1 MGIYQKLKFLI
12 GKVTV
17 LIMAVI
23 FPFAVIAQNRKV
35 SSAFCNIFIALA
47 LLVLLCAV
55 INKLINSKDGF
66 KDIITTGIKSR
77 CVVPGILILL
87 SVVWCFISPAAGYE
101 FSGTGSIIQGMLLFI
116 GCTCIYIVI
125 SACYSYEE
133 TDMMIM
139 IAASVI
145 INIITILRFLISAKG
160 CTDAYC
166 MYTVMMFAVCVYAFL
181 LSDDNK
187 KIYYLT
193 AAGLCEMGLIS
204 ATGNMAV
211 TGMVIVLLVMLP
223 IALRKY
229 ECFTRYELIVLMIFI
244 LGRLFAYINVFTNKV
259 IALSASSAF
268 LASYKTTAFI
278 IAGCIIY
285 MMLIIFDDR
294 VKECI
299 KNIRKVVLNRIYMCI
314 TGLDIIVIITIV
326 MINNYRNNYTFYLMI
341 FIGIIQILMSVAVFI
356 FTTHNVLESIEDRT
370 KPEKDISNS
379 NDDSLLQGYGS
390 RYMITA
396 IGMAAIAYILQG
408 TGNLFKFEVFPV
420 FICFAAIMST
430 YNKNCGS

>member
-1 MGIYQKLKFLI
+1 MGIYHKLKFFI

-23 FPFAVIAQNRKV
+23 FPFAVIVQNSKV
-35 SSAFCNIFIALA
+35 SSFFCDAFIVLA

-55 INKLINSKDGF
+55 INKLVNSKDAF
-66 KDIITTGIKSR
+66 KNFIATDVKSR
-77 CVVPGILILL
+77 YVVSGILIFLATM
-87 SVVWCFISPAAGYE
+87 WCFISPAIGCE
-101 FSGTGSIIQGMLLFI
+101 FSGTGSRVQGMLFFI
-116 GCTCIYIVI
+116 GCACIYIII
-125 SACYSYEE
+125 SECYSYEE
-133 TDMMIM
+133 TDMVVMIF
-139 IAASVI
+139 ASVI
-145 INIITILRFLISAKG
+145 INIITILRFLNSAEG
-160 CTDAYC
+160 CTDEYC
-166 MYTVMMFAVCVYAFL
+166 MYTVMMFAVCVYSFL
-181 LSDDNK
+181 LSDDK
-187 KIYYLT
+187 KNIYYLV
-193 AAGLCEMGLIS
+193 AACLCEMGLIS

-229 ECFTRYELIVLMIFI
+229 EYFTRYELIVLMIFI

-259 IALSASSAF
+259 TALTASSAF

-294 VKECI
+294 VKGSI
-299 KNIRKVVLNRIYMCI
+299 KNTRKVVLNRIYMCI
-314 TGLDIIVIITIV
+314 TGLDIIGIITIV
-326 MINNYRNNYTFYLMI
+326 MINNYRHNYTFYLMI

-356 FTTHNVLESIEDRT
+356 FATYNVLESIEDRI
-370 KPEKDISNS
+370 KPEKDIINS

-396 IGMAAIAYILQG
+396 IGMAVIVYILQG

>member
-23 FPFAVIAQNRKV
+23 FPFAVIVQNSKV
-35 SSAFCNIFIALA
+35 SSFFCDAFIVLA

-55 INKLINSKDGF
+55 INKLVNSKDAF
-66 KDIITTGIKSR
+66 KNFIATDVKSR
-77 CVVPGILILL
+77 YVVSGILIFLATM
-87 SVVWCFISPAAGYE
+87 WCFISPAIGCE
-101 FSGTGSIIQGMLLFI
+101 FSGTGSRVQGMLFFI
-116 GCTCIYIVI
+116 GCACIYIII
-125 SACYSYEE
+125 SECYSYEE
-133 TDMMIM
+133 TDMVVMIF
-139 IAASVI
+139 ASVI
-145 INIITILRFLISAKG
+145 INIITILRFLNSAEG
-160 CTDAYC
+160 CTDEYC
-166 MYTVMMFAVCVYAFL
+166 MYTVMMFAVCVYSFL
-181 LSDDNK
+181 LSDDK
-187 KIYYLT
+187 KNIYYLV
-193 AAGLCEMGLIS
+193 AACLCEMGLIS

-229 ECFTRYELIVLMIFI
+229 EYFTRYELIVLMIFI

-259 IALSASSAF
+259 TALTASSAF

-294 VKECI
+294 VKGCI
-299 KNIRKVVLNRIYMCI
+299 KNTRKVVLNRIYMCI
-314 TGLDIIVIITIV
+314 TGLDIIGIITIV
-326 MINNYRNNYTFYLMI
+326 MINNYRHNYTFYIMI

-356 FTTHNVLESIEDRT
+356 FATYNVLESIEDRI
-370 KPEKDISNS
+370 KPEKDIINS

-396 IGMAAIAYILQG
+396 IGMAVIVYILQG

>member
-1 MGIYQKLKFLI
+1 MGIYHKLKFFI

-23 FPFAVIAQNRKV
+23 FPFAVIVQNSKV
-35 SSAFCNIFIALA
+35 SSFFCDAFIVLA

-55 INKLINSKDGF
+55 INKLVNSKDAF
-66 KDIITTGIKSR
+66 KNFIATDVKSR
-77 CVVPGILILL
+77 YVVSGILIFLATM
-87 SVVWCFISPAAGYE
+87 WCFISPAIGCE
-101 FSGTGSIIQGMLLFI
+101 FSGTGSRVQGMLFFI
-116 GCTCIYIVI
+116 GCACIYIII
-125 SACYSYEE
+125 SECYSYEE
-133 TDMMIM
+133 TDMVVMIF
-139 IAASVI
+139 ASVI
-145 INIITILRFLISAKG
+145 INIITILRFLNSAEG
-160 CTDAYC
+160 CTDEYC
-166 MYTVMMFAVCVYAFL
+166 MYTVMMFAVCVYSFL
-181 LSDDNK
+181 LSDDK
-187 KIYYLT
+187 KNIYYLV
-193 AAGLCEMGLIS
+193 AACLCEMGLIS

-229 ECFTRYELIVLMIFI
+229 EYFTRYELIVLMIFI

-259 IALSASSAF
+259 TALTASSAF

-294 VKECI
+294 VKGCI
-299 KNIRKVVLNRIYMCI
+299 KNTRKVVLNRIYMCI
-314 TGLDIIVIITIV
+314 TGLDIIGIITIV
-326 MINNYRNNYTFYLMI
+326 MINNYRHNYTFYLMI

-356 FTTHNVLESIEDRT
+356 FATYNVLESIEDRI

-379 NDDSLLQGYGS
+379 NDDYLLQGYGS

-396 IGMAAIAYILQG
+396 IGIAAIAYILQG
-408 TGNLFKFEVFPV
+408 TGNLFEFEVFPV
-420 FICFAAIMST
+420 FICFVAIMST

>member
-1 MGIYQKLKFLI
+1 MGVYQKLKFLI

-35 SSAFCNIFIALA
+35 SSAFCNIFIVLA
-47 LLVLLCAV
+47 LLVFLCAV

-66 KDIITTGIKSR
+66 KDIITMEIKSK

-101 FSGTGSIIQGMLLFI
+101 FSGTVSTIQEMLLFI
-116 GCTCIYIVI
+116 GCACIYIVI

-133 TDMMIM
+133 TDMIIM

-193 AAGLCEMGLIS
+193 ATGLCEMGLIS

-211 TGMVIVLLVMLP
+211 TGMAIVLLVMLP
-223 IALRKY
+223 AALRKY

-244 LGRLFAYINVFTNKV
+244 LGRLFAYINAFTNKV
-259 IALSASSAF
+259 ATLPESSAF
-268 LASYKTTAFI
+268 LISYKTTAFI
-278 IAGCIIY
+278 IAGCVIY
-285 MMLIIFDDR
+285 MLLIIFDDR
-294 VKECI
+294 IKGLI
-299 KNIRKVVLNRIYMCI
+299 KNMSKAVSGRIYMCI
-314 TGLDIIVIITIV
+314 TGLDIIAITAIV
-326 MINNYRNNYTFYLMI
+326 MINNYRHNYTFYLMI
-341 FIGIIQILMSVAVFI
+341 FIGIIQILMSVVMFVSAV
-356 FTTHNVLESIEDRT
+356 HNVLESIHDRT
-370 KPEKDISNS
+370 KPEKDIN

-408 TGNLFKFEVFPV
+408 TGNLFEFAVFPV
-420 FICFAAIMST
+420 FICFTAIMST

>member
-35 SSAFCNIFIALA
+35 SSAFCNIFIVLA

-66 KDIITTGIKSR
+66 KDIITTEIKSR

-101 FSGTGSIIQGMLLFI
+101 FSGTGSTIQGMLLFI
-116 GCTCIYIVI
+116 GCACIYIVI

-133 TDMMIM
+133 TDMIIM

-145 INIITILRFLISAKG
+145 INIVTILRFLISAKG
-160 CTDAYC
+160 CTDANC

-211 TGMVIVLLVMLP
+211 TGMAIVLLVMLP
-223 IALRKY
+223 VALRKY

-244 LGRLFAYINVFTNKV
+244 LGRLFAYINAFTNKV
-259 IALSASSAF
+259 AALPESTAF
-268 LASYKTTAFI
+268 LISYKTTAFI
-278 IAGCIIY
+278 IAGCVIY
-285 MMLIIFDDR
+285 MLLIIFDDR
-294 VKECI
+294 IKGLI
-299 KNIRKVVLNRIYMCI
+299 KNMSKAVSGRIYMCI
-314 TGLDIIVIITIV
+314 TGLDIIAITAVV
-326 MINNYRNNYTFYLMI
+326 MINNYRHNYTFYLMI
-341 FIGIIQILMSVAVFI
+341 FIGIIQILMSVVMFVSAV
-356 FTTHNVLESIEDRT
+356 HNVLESIQDRT
-370 KPEKDISNS
+370 KPEKGIN

-396 IGMAAIAYILQG
+396 IGMAVIAYILQG
-408 TGNLFKFEVFPV
+408 TGNIFKFGVFPV

>member
-1 MGIYQKLKFLI
+1 MGIYHKLKFFI

-23 FPFAVIAQNRKV
+23 FPFAVIVQNSKV
-35 SSAFCNIFIALA
+35 SSFFCDAFIVLA

-55 INKLINSKDGF
+55 INKLVNSKDAF
-66 KDIITTGIKSR
+66 KNFIATDVKSR
-77 CVVPGILILL
+77 YVVSGILIFLATM
-87 SVVWCFISPAAGYE
+87 WCFISPAIGCE
-101 FSGTGSIIQGMLLFI
+101 FSGTGSRVQGMLFFI
-116 GCTCIYIVI
+116 GCACIYIII
-125 SACYSYEE
+125 SECYSYEE
-133 TDMMIM
+133 TDMVVMIF
-139 IAASVI
+139 ASVI
-145 INIITILRFLISAKG
+145 INIITILRFLNSAEG
-160 CTDAYC
+160 CTDEYC
-166 MYTVMMFAVCVYAFL
+166 MYTVMMFTVCVYSFL
-181 LSDDNK
+181 LSDDK
-187 KIYYLT
+187 KNIYYLV
-193 AAGLCEMGLIS
+193 AACLCEMGLIS

-229 ECFTRYELIVLMIFI
+229 EYFTRYELIVLMIFI

-259 IALSASSAF
+259 TALTASSAF

-294 VKECI
+294 VKGCI
-299 KNIRKVVLNRIYMCI
+299 KNTRKVVLNRIYMCI
-314 TGLDIIVIITIV
+314 TGLDIIGIITIV
-326 MINNYRNNYTFYLMI
+326 MINNYRHNYTFYLMI

-356 FTTHNVLESIEDRT
+356 FATYNVLESIEDRI
-370 KPEKDISNS
+370 KPEKDIINS

-396 IGMAAIAYILQG
+396 IGMAVIVYILQG

>member
-17 LIMAVI
+17 IIMAVI

-125 SACYSYEE
+125 SACYLYEE

-145 INIITILRFLISAKG
+145 INIITILRFLISAKY

-211 TGMVIVLLVMLP
+211 TGMVIVLLVMQP

-268 LASYKTTAFI
+268 LTSYKTTAFI

-294 VKECI
+294 VKGCI

-341 FIGIIQILMSVAVFI
+341 FIGIIQILMSAAVFI
-356 FTTHNVLESIEDRT
+356 FATHNVLESIEDRT

-396 IGMAAIAYILQG
+396 IGMAVIAYILQG

>member
-1 MGIYQKLKFLI
+1 MGIYHKLKFFI

-23 FPFAVIAQNRKV
+23 FPFAVIVQNSKV
-35 SSAFCNIFIALA
+35 SSFFCDAFIVLA

-55 INKLINSKDGF
+55 INKLVNSKDAF
-66 KDIITTGIKSR
+66 KNFIATDVKSR
-77 CVVPGILILL
+77 YVVSGILIFLAIM
-87 SVVWCFISPAAGYE
+87 WCFISPAIGCE
-101 FSGTGSIIQGMLLFI
+101 FSGTGSRVQGMLFFI
-116 GCTCIYIVI
+116 GCACIYIII
-125 SACYSYEE
+125 SECYSYEE
-133 TDMMIM
+133 TDMVVMIF
-139 IAASVI
+139 ASVI
-145 INIITILRFLISAKG
+145 INIITILRFLNSAEG
-160 CTDAYC
+160 CTDEYC
-166 MYTVMMFAVCVYAFL
+166 MYTVMMFAVCVYSFL
-181 LSDDNK
+181 LSDDK
-187 KIYYLT
+187 KNIYYLV
-193 AAGLCEMGLIS
+193 AACLCEMGLIS

-229 ECFTRYELIVLMIFI
+229 EYFTRYELIVLMIFI

-259 IALSASSAF
+259 TALTASSAF

-294 VKECI
+294 VKGCI
-299 KNIRKVVLNRIYMCI
+299 KNTRKVVLNRIYMCI
-314 TGLDIIVIITIV
+314 TGLDIIGIITIV
-326 MINNYRNNYTFYLMI
+326 MINNYRHNYTFYLMI

-356 FTTHNVLESIEDRT
+356 FATYNVLESIEDRI
-370 KPEKDISNS
+370 KPEKDIINS

-396 IGMAAIAYILQG
+396 IGMAVIVYILQG

>member
-1 MGIYQKLKFLI
+1 MGIYHKLKFFI

-23 FPFAVIAQNRKV
+23 FPFAVIVQNSKV
-35 SSAFCNIFIALA
+35 SSFFCDAFIVLA

-55 INKLINSKDGF
+55 INKLVNSKDAF
-66 KDIITTGIKSR
+66 KNFIATDVKSR
-77 CVVPGILILL
+77 YVVSGILIFLATM
-87 SVVWCFISPAAGYE
+87 WCFISPAIGCE
-101 FSGTGSIIQGMLLFI
+101 FSGTGSRVQGMLFFI
-116 GCTCIYIVI
+116 GCACIYIII
-125 SACYSYEE
+125 SECYSYEE
-133 TDMMIM
+133 TDMVVMIF
-139 IAASVI
+139 ASVI
-145 INIITILRFLISAKG
+145 INIITILRFLNSAEG
-160 CTDAYC
+160 CTDEYC
-166 MYTVMMFAVCVYAFL
+166 MYTVMMFAVCVYSFL

-187 KIYYLT
+187 KIYYL
-193 AAGLCEMGLIS
+193 AAACLCEMGLIS

-259 IALSASSAF
+259 TALTASSAF

-294 VKECI
+294 VKGCI
-299 KNIRKVVLNRIYMCI
+299 KNTRKVVLNRIYMCI
-314 TGLDIIVIITIV
+314 TGLDIIGIITIV
-326 MINNYRNNYTFYLMI
+326 MINNYRHNYTFYLMI

-356 FTTHNVLESIEDRT
+356 FATYNVLESIEDRI
-370 KPEKDISNS
+370 KPEKDIINS

-396 IGMAAIAYILQG
+396 IGMAVIVYILQG

>member
-1 MGIYQKLKFLI
+1 MGIYHKLKFFI

-23 FPFAVIAQNRKV
+23 FPFAVIVQNSKV
-35 SSAFCNIFIALA
+35 SSFFCDAFIVLA

-55 INKLINSKDGF
+55 INKLVNSKDAF
-66 KDIITTGIKSR
+66 KNFIATDVKSR
-77 CVVPGILILL
+77 YVVSGILIFLATM
-87 SVVWCFISPAAGYE
+87 WCFISPAIGCE
-101 FSGTGSIIQGMLLFI
+101 FSGTGSRVQGMLFFI
-116 GCTCIYIVI
+116 GCACIYIVI
-125 SACYSYEE
+125 SECYSYEE
-133 TDMMIM
+133 TDMVVMIF
-139 IAASVI
+139 ASVI
-145 INIITILRFLISAKG
+145 INIITILRFLNSAEG
-160 CTDAYC
+160 CTDEYC
-166 MYTVMMFAVCVYAFL
+166 MYTVMMFAVCVYSFL
-181 LSDDNK
+181 LSDDK
-187 KIYYLT
+187 KNIYYLV
-193 AAGLCEMGLIS
+193 AACLCEMGLIS

-229 ECFTRYELIVLMIFI
+229 EYFTRYELIVLMIFI

-259 IALSASSAF
+259 TALPASSAF
-268 LASYKTTAFI
+268 LASYRTTAFI
-278 IAGCIIY
+278 IASCIIY

-294 VKECI
+294 VKGCI
-299 KNIRKVVLNRIYMCI
+299 KNIRKVVLNRIYVCI
-314 TGLDIIVIITIV
+314 TGLDIIGIITIV

-341 FIGIIQILMSVAVFI
+341 FIGIIQILMSVVVFI
-356 FTTHNVLESIEDRT
+356 FTTHNVLESIEDRI

-408 TGNLFKFEVFPV
+408 TGNLFEFEVFPV
-420 FICFAAIMST
+420 FICFVAIMST

>member
-1 MGIYQKLKFLI
+1 MGIYHKLKSFI

-23 FPFAVIAQNRKV
+23 FPFAVIVQNSKV
-35 SSAFCNIFIALA
+35 SSFFCDAFIVLA

-55 INKLINSKDGF
+55 INKLVNSKDAF
-66 KDIITTGIKSR
+66 KNFIATDVKSR
-77 CVVPGILILL
+77 YVVSGILIFLATM
-87 SVVWCFISPAAGYE
+87 WCFISPAIGCE
-101 FSGTGSIIQGMLLFI
+101 FSGTGSRVQGMLFFI
-116 GCTCIYIVI
+116 GCACIYIII
-125 SACYSYEE
+125 SECYSYEE
-133 TDMMIM
+133 TDMVVMIF
-139 IAASVI
+139 ASVI
-145 INIITILRFLISAKG
+145 INIITILRFLNSAED
-160 CTDAYC
+160 CTDEYC
-166 MYTVMMFAVCVYAFL
+166 MYTVMMFAVCVYSFL
-181 LSDDNK
+181 LSDDK
-187 KIYYLT
+187 KNIYYLV
-193 AAGLCEMGLIS
+193 AACLCEMGLIS

-229 ECFTRYELIVLMIFI
+229 EYFTRYELIVLMIFI

-259 IALSASSAF
+259 TALTASSAF

-294 VKECI
+294 VKGCI
-299 KNIRKVVLNRIYMCI
+299 KNTRKVVLNRIYMCI
-314 TGLDIIVIITIV
+314 TGLDIIGIITIV
-326 MINNYRNNYTFYLMI
+326 MINNYRHNYTFYLMI

-356 FTTHNVLESIEDRT
+356 FATYNVLESIEDRI
-370 KPEKDISNS
+370 KPEKDIINS

-396 IGMAAIAYILQG
+396 IGMAVIVYILQG

>member
-1 MGIYQKLKFLI
+1 MGIYHKLKFFI

-23 FPFAVIAQNRKV
+23 FPFAVIVQNSKV
-35 SSAFCNIFIALA
+35 SSFFCDAFIVLA

-55 INKLINSKDGF
+55 INKLVNSKDAF
-66 KDIITTGIKSR
+66 KNFIATDVKSR
-77 CVVPGILILL
+77 YVVSGILIFLATM
-87 SVVWCFISPAAGYE
+87 WCFISPAIGCE
-101 FSGTGSIIQGMLLFI
+101 FSGTGSRVQGMLFFI
-116 GCTCIYIVI
+116 GCACIYIII
-125 SACYSYEE
+125 SECYSYEE
-133 TDMMIM
+133 TDMVVMIF
-139 IAASVI
+139 ASVI
-145 INIITILRFLISAKG
+145 INIITILRFLNSAED
-160 CTDAYC
+160 CTDEYC
-166 MYTVMMFAVCVYAFL
+166 MYTVMMFAVCVYSFL
-181 LSDDNK
+181 LSDDK
-187 KIYYLT
+187 KNIYYLV
-193 AAGLCEMGLIS
+193 AACLCEMGLIS

-229 ECFTRYELIVLMIFI
+229 EYFTRYELIVLMIFI

-259 IALSASSAF
+259 TALTASSAF

-294 VKECI
+294 VKGCI
-299 KNIRKVVLNRIYMCI
+299 KNTRKVVLNRIYMCI
-314 TGLDIIVIITIV
+314 TGLDIIGIITIV
-326 MINNYRNNYTFYLMI
+326 MINNYRHNYTFYLMI

-356 FTTHNVLESIEDRT
+356 FATYNVLESIEDRI
-370 KPEKDISNS
+370 KPEKDIINS

-408 TGNLFKFEVFPV
+408 TGNLFEFEVFPV
-420 FICFAAIMST
+420 FICFVAIMST

>member
-1 MGIYQKLKFLI
+1 MGIYHKLKFFI

-23 FPFAVIAQNRKV
+23 FPFAVIVQNSKV
-35 SSAFCNIFIALA
+35 SSFFCDAFIVLA

-55 INKLINSKDGF
+55 INKLVNSKDAF
-66 KDIITTGIKSR
+66 KNFIATDVKSR
-77 CVVPGILILL
+77 YVVSGILIFLATM
-87 SVVWCFISPAAGYE
+87 WCFISPAIGCE
-101 FSGTGSIIQGMLLFI
+101 FSGTGSRVQGMLFFI
-116 GCTCIYIVI
+116 GCACIYIII
-125 SACYSYEE
+125 SECYSYEE
-133 TDMMIM
+133 TDMVVMIF
-139 IAASVI
+139 ASVI
-145 INIITILRFLISAKG
+145 INIITILRFLNSAEG
-160 CTDAYC
+160 CTDEYC
-166 MYTVMMFAVCVYAFL
+166 MYTVMMFAVCVYSFL
-181 LSDDNK
+181 LSDDK
-187 KIYYLT
+187 KNIYYLV
-193 AAGLCEMGLIS
+193 AACLCEMGLIS

-229 ECFTRYELIVLMIFI
+229 EYFTRYELIVLMIFI

-259 IALSASSAF
+259 TALTASSAF

-294 VKECI
+294 VKGCI
-299 KNIRKVVLNRIYMCI
+299 KNTRKVVLNRIYMCI
-314 TGLDIIVIITIV
+314 TGLDIIGIITIV

-356 FTTHNVLESIEDRT
+356 FTTHNVLESIEDRI

-396 IGMAAIAYILQG
+396 IGMAVIVYILQG

>member
-1 MGIYQKLKFLI
+1 MGIYHKLKFFI

-23 FPFAVIAQNRKV
+23 FPFAVIVQNSKV
-35 SSAFCNIFIALA
+35 SSFFCDAFIVLA

-55 INKLINSKDGF
+55 INKLVNSKDAF
-66 KDIITTGIKSR
+66 KNFIATDVKSR
-77 CVVPGILILL
+77 YVVSGILIFLATM
-87 SVVWCFISPAAGYE
+87 WCFISPAIGCE
-101 FSGTGSIIQGMLLFI
+101 FSGTGSRVQGMLFFI
-116 GCTCIYIVI
+116 GCACIYIII
-125 SACYSYEE
+125 SECYSYEE
-133 TDMMIM
+133 TDMMVM
-139 IAASVI
+139 IFASVI
-145 INIITILRFLISAKG
+145 INIITILRFLNSAEG
-160 CTDAYC
+160 CTDEYC
-166 MYTVMMFAVCVYAFL
+166 MYTVMMFAVCVYSFL
-181 LSDDNK
+181 LSDDK
-187 KIYYLT
+187 KNIYYLV
-193 AAGLCEMGLIS
+193 AACLCEMGLIS

-229 ECFTRYELIVLMIFI
+229 EYFTRYELIVLMIFI

-259 IALSASSAF
+259 TALTASSAF

-285 MMLIIFDDR
+285 MMLIIFDNR
-294 VKECI
+294 VKGCI
-299 KNIRKVVLNRIYMCI
+299 KNTRKVVLNRIYMCI
-314 TGLDIIVIITIV
+314 TGLDIIGIITIV
-326 MINNYRNNYTFYLMI
+326 MINNYRHNYTFYLMI

-356 FTTHNVLESIEDRT
+356 FATYNVLESIEDRI
-370 KPEKDISNS
+370 KPEKDIINS

-396 IGMAAIAYILQG
+396 IGMAVIVYILQG

>member
-17 LIMAVI
+17 IIMAVI

-125 SACYSYEE
+125 SACYLYEE

-145 INIITILRFLISAKG
+145 INIITILRFLISAKY

-211 TGMVIVLLVMLP
+211 TGMVIVLLVMQP

-259 IALSASSAF
+259 TALPVSSAF
-268 LASYKTTAFI
+268 LTSYKTTAFI

-294 VKECI
+294 VKGCI

-314 TGLDIIVIITIV
+314 TGLDIIGIITIV

-356 FTTHNVLESIEDRT
+356 FTTHSVLESIEDRT

-379 NDDSLLQGYGS
+379 NDDYLLQGYGS

-396 IGMAAIAYILQG
+396 IGIAAIAYILQG
-408 TGNLFKFEVFPV
+408 TGNLFEFEVFPV
-420 FICFAAIMST
+420 FICFVAIMST

>member
-1 MGIYQKLKFLI
+1 MGIYHKLKFFI

-23 FPFAVIAQNRKV
+23 FPFAVIVQNSKV
-35 SSAFCNIFIALA
+35 SSFFCDAFIVLA

-55 INKLINSKDGF
+55 INKLVNSKDAF
-66 KDIITTGIKSR
+66 KNFIATDVKSR
-77 CVVPGILILL
+77 YVVSGILIFLATM
-87 SVVWCFISPAAGYE
+87 WCFISPAIGCE
-101 FSGTGSIIQGMLLFI
+101 FSGTGSRVQGMLFFI
-116 GCTCIYIVI
+116 GCACIYIII
-125 SACYSYEE
+125 SECYSYEE
-133 TDMMIM
+133 TDMVVMIF
-139 IAASVI
+139 ASVI
-145 INIITILRFLISAKG
+145 INIITILRFLNSAEG
-160 CTDAYC
+160 CTDEYC
-166 MYTVMMFAVCVYAFL
+166 MYTVMMFAVCVYSFL
-181 LSDDNK
+181 LSDDK
-187 KIYYLT
+187 KNIYYLV
-193 AAGLCEMGLIS
+193 AACLCEMGLIS

-229 ECFTRYELIVLMIFI
+229 EYFTRYELIVLMIFI

-259 IALSASSAF
+259 TALTASSAF

-278 IAGCIIY
+278 IASCIIY

-294 VKECI
+294 VKGCI
-299 KNIRKVVLNRIYMCI
+299 KNTRKVVLNRIYMCI
-314 TGLDIIVIITIV
+314 TGLDIIGIITIV
-326 MINNYRNNYTFYLMI
+326 MINNYRHNYTFYLMI

-356 FTTHNVLESIEDRT
+356 FATYNVLESIEDRI
-370 KPEKDISNS
+370 KPEKDIINS

-396 IGMAAIAYILQG
+396 IGMAVIVYILQG

>member
-1 MGIYQKLKFLI
+1 MGIYHKLKFFI

-23 FPFAVIAQNRKV
+23 FPFAVIVQNSKV
-35 SSAFCNIFIALA
+35 SSFFCDAFIVLA

-55 INKLINSKDGF
+55 INKLVNSKDAF
-66 KDIITTGIKSR
+66 KNFIATDVKSR
-77 CVVPGILILL
+77 YVVSGILIFLATM
-87 SVVWCFISPAAGYE
+87 WCFISPAIGCE
-101 FSGTGSIIQGMLLFI
+101 FSGTGSRVQGMLFFI
-116 GCTCIYIVI
+116 GCACIYIII
-125 SACYSYEE
+125 SECYSYEE
-133 TDMMIM
+133 TDMVVMIF
-139 IAASVI
+139 ASVI
-145 INIITILRFLISAKG
+145 INIITILRFLNSAEG
-160 CTDAYC
+160 CTDEYC
-166 MYTVMMFAVCVYAFL
+166 MYTVMMFAVCVYSFL
-181 LSDDNK
+181 LSDDK
-187 KIYYLT
+187 KNIYYLV
-193 AAGLCEMGLIS
+193 AACLCEMGLIS

-229 ECFTRYELIVLMIFI
+229 EYFTRYELIVLMIFI

-259 IALSASSAF
+259 TALTASSAF

-294 VKECI
+294 VKGCI
-299 KNIRKVVLNRIYMCI
+299 KNTRKVVLNRIYMCI
-314 TGLDIIVIITIV
+314 TGLDIIWIITIV
-326 MINNYRNNYTFYLMI
+326 MINNYRHNYTFYLMI
-341 FIGIIQILMSVAVFI
+341 FVGIIQILMSVAVFI
-356 FTTHNVLESIEDRT
+356 FATYNVLESIEDRI
-370 KPEKDISNS
+370 KPEKDIINS

-396 IGMAAIAYILQG
+396 IGMAVIVYILQG

>member
-1 MGIYQKLKFLI
+1 MGIYHKLKFFI

-23 FPFAVIAQNRKV
+23 FPFAVIVQNSKV
-35 SSAFCNIFIALA
+35 SSFFCDAFIVLA

-55 INKLINSKDGF
+55 INKLVNSKEAF
-66 KDIITTGIKSR
+66 KNFIATDVKSR
-77 CVVPGILILL
+77 YVVSGILIFLATM
-87 SVVWCFISPAAGYE
+87 WCFISPAIGCE
-101 FSGTGSIIQGMLLFI
+101 FSGTGSRVQGMLFFI
-116 GCTCIYIVI
+116 GCACIYIII
-125 SACYSYEE
+125 SECYSYEE
-133 TDMMIM
+133 TDMVVMIF
-139 IAASVI
+139 ASVI
-145 INIITILRFLISAKG
+145 INIITILRFLNSAEG
-160 CTDAYC
+160 CTDEYC
-166 MYTVMMFAVCVYAFL
+166 MYTVMMFAVCVYSFL
-181 LSDDNK
+181 LSDDK
-187 KIYYLT
+187 KNIYYLV
-193 AAGLCEMGLIS
+193 AACLCEMGLIS

-229 ECFTRYELIVLMIFI
+229 EYFTRYELIVLMIFI

-259 IALSASSAF
+259 TALTASSAF

-294 VKECI
+294 VKGCI
-299 KNIRKVVLNRIYMCI
+299 KNTRKVVLNRIYMCI
-314 TGLDIIVIITIV
+314 TGLDIIGIITIV
-326 MINNYRNNYTFYLMI
+326 MINNYRHNYTFYLMI

-356 FTTHNVLESIEDRT
+356 FATYNVLESIEDRI
-370 KPEKDISNS
+370 KPEKDIINS

-396 IGMAAIAYILQG
+396 IGMAVIVYILQG

>member
-17 LIMAVI
+17 IIMAVI
-23 FPFAVIAQNRKV
+23 FPFAVIAQNSKV
-35 SSAFCNIFIALA
+35 SSFFCDAFIVLA

-55 INKLINSKDGF
+55 INKLVNSKDAF
-66 KDIITTGIKSR
+66 KNFIATDVKSR
-77 CVVPGILILL
+77 YVVSGILIFLATM
-87 SVVWCFISPAAGYE
+87 WCFISPAIGCE
-101 FSGTGSIIQGMLLFI
+101 FSGTGSRVQGMLFFI
-116 GCTCIYIVI
+116 GCACIYIII
-125 SACYSYEE
+125 SECYSYEE
-133 TDMMIM
+133 TDMVVMIF
-139 IAASVI
+139 ASVI
-145 INIITILRFLISAKG
+145 INIITILRFLNSAEG
-160 CTDAYC
+160 CTDEYC
-166 MYTVMMFAVCVYAFL
+166 MYTVMMFAVCVYSFL
-181 LSDDNK
+181 LSDDK
-187 KIYYLT
+187 KNIYYLV
-193 AAGLCEMGLIS
+193 AACLCEMGLIS

-229 ECFTRYELIVLMIFI
+229 EYFTRYELIVLMIFI

-259 IALSASSAF
+259 TALTASSAF

-294 VKECI
+294 VKGCI
-299 KNIRKVVLNRIYMCI
+299 KNTRKVVLNRIYMCI
-314 TGLDIIVIITIV
+314 TGLDIIGIITIV
-326 MINNYRNNYTFYLMI
+326 MINNYRHNYTFYLMI

-356 FTTHNVLESIEDRT
+356 FATYNVLESIEDRI
-370 KPEKDISNS
+370 KPEKDIINS

-396 IGMAAIAYILQG
+396 IGMAVIVYILQG

>member
-23 FPFAVIAQNRKV
+23 FPFAVIVQNSKV
-35 SSAFCNIFIALA
+35 SSFFCDAFIVLA

-55 INKLINSKDGF
+55 INKLVNSKDAF
-66 KDIITTGIKSR
+66 KNFIATDVKSR
-77 CVVPGILILL
+77 YVVSGILIFLATM
-87 SVVWCFISPAAGYE
+87 WCFISPAIGCE
-101 FSGTGSIIQGMLLFI
+101 FSGTGSRVQGMLFFI
-116 GCTCIYIVI
+116 GCACIYIII
-125 SACYSYEE
+125 SECYSYEE
-133 TDMMIM
+133 TDMVVMIF
-139 IAASVI
+139 ASVI
-145 INIITILRFLISAKG
+145 INIITILRFLNSAEG
-160 CTDAYC
+160 CTDEYC
-166 MYTVMMFAVCVYAFL
+166 MYTVMMFAVCVYSFL
-181 LSDDNK
+181 LSDDK
-187 KIYYLT
+187 KNIYYLV
-193 AAGLCEMGLIS
+193 AACLCEMGLIS

-229 ECFTRYELIVLMIFI
+229 EYFTRYELIVLMIFI

-259 IALSASSAF
+259 TALTASSAF

-294 VKECI
+294 VKGCI
-299 KNIRKVVLNRIYMCI
+299 KNIRKVVLNRIYVCI
-314 TGLDIIVIITIV
+314 TGLDIIGIITIV

-356 FTTHNVLESIEDRT
+356 FTTHNVLESIEDRI

-408 TGNLFKFEVFPV
+408 TGNLFEFEVFPV
-420 FICFAAIMST
+420 FICFVAIMST

>member
-1 MGIYQKLKFLI
+1 
-12 GKVTV
+12 
-17 LIMAVI
+17 
-23 FPFAVIAQNRKV
+23 
-35 SSAFCNIFIALA
+35 
-47 LLVLLCAV
+47 
-55 INKLINSKDGF
+55 
-66 KDIITTGIKSR
+66 
-77 CVVPGILILL
+77 
-87 SVVWCFISPAAGYE
+87 
-101 FSGTGSIIQGMLLFI
+101 
-116 GCTCIYIVI
+116 
-125 SACYSYEE
+125 
-133 TDMMIM
+133 
-139 IAASVI
+139 
-145 INIITILRFLISAKG
+145 
-160 CTDAYC
+160 
-166 MYTVMMFAVCVYAFL
+166 MYTVMMFAVCVYSFL
-181 LSDDNK
+181 LSDDK
-187 KIYYLT
+187 KNIYYLV
-193 AAGLCEMGLIS
+193 AACLCEMGLIS

-229 ECFTRYELIVLMIFI
+229 EYFTRYELIVLMIFI

-259 IALSASSAF
+259 TALTASSAF

-294 VKECI
+294 VKGCI
-299 KNIRKVVLNRIYMCI
+299 KNTRKVVLNRIYMCI
-314 TGLDIIVIITIV
+314 TGLDIIGIITIV
-326 MINNYRNNYTFYLMI
+326 MINNYRHNYTFYLMI

-356 FTTHNVLESIEDRT
+356 FATYNVLESIEDRI
-370 KPEKDISNS
+370 KPEKDIINS

-396 IGMAAIAYILQG
+396 IGMAVIVYILQG

>member
-1 MGIYQKLKFLI
+1 MGIYHKLKFFI

-23 FPFAVIAQNRKV
+23 FPFAVIVQNSKV
-35 SSAFCNIFIALA
+35 SSFFCDAFIVLA

-55 INKLINSKDGF
+55 INKLVNSKDAF
-66 KDIITTGIKSR
+66 KNFIATDVKSR
-77 CVVPGILILL
+77 YVVSGILIFLAIM
-87 SVVWCFISPAAGYE
+87 WCFISPAIGCE
-101 FSGTGSIIQGMLLFI
+101 FSGAGSRIQGMLFFI
-116 GCTCIYIVI
+116 GCACIYIVI
-125 SACYSYEE
+125 SECYSYEE
-133 TDMMIM
+133 TDMAIM
-139 IAASVI
+139 IFASVI
-145 INIITILRFLISAKG
+145 INIITILRSLISAKG
-160 CTDAYC
+160 CTDEYC
-166 MYTVMMFAVCVYAFL
+166 MYTVMMFAVCVYSFL

-187 KIYYLT
+187 KIYYLV
-193 AAGLCEMGLIS
+193 AACLCEMGLIS

-259 IALSASSAF
+259 TALTASSAF

-294 VKECI
+294 VKGCI
-299 KNIRKVVLNRIYMCI
+299 KNTRKVVLNRIYMCI
-314 TGLDIIVIITIV
+314 TGLDIIGIITIV
-326 MINNYRNNYTFYLMI
+326 MINNYRHNYTFYLMI

-356 FTTHNVLESIEDRT
+356 FATYNVLESIEDRI
-370 KPEKDISNS
+370 KPEKDIINS

-396 IGMAAIAYILQG
+396 IGMAVIVYILQG

>member
-1 MGIYQKLKFLI
+1 MGIYHKLKFFI

-23 FPFAVIAQNRKV
+23 FPFAVIVQNSKV
-35 SSAFCNIFIALA
+35 SSFFCDAFIVLA

-55 INKLINSKDGF
+55 INKLVNSKDAF
-66 KDIITTGIKSR
+66 KNFIATDVKSR
-77 CVVPGILILL
+77 YVVSGILIFLATM
-87 SVVWCFISPAAGYE
+87 WCFISPAIGCE
-101 FSGTGSIIQGMLLFI
+101 FSGTGSRVQGMLFFI
-116 GCTCIYIVI
+116 GCACIYIII
-125 SACYSYEE
+125 SECYSYEE
-133 TDMMIM
+133 TDMVVMIF
-139 IAASVI
+139 ASVI
-145 INIITILRFLISAKG
+145 INIITILRFLNSAEG
-160 CTDAYC
+160 CTDEYC
-166 MYTVMMFAVCVYAFL
+166 MYTVMMFAVCVYSFL
-181 LSDDNK
+181 LSDDK
-187 KIYYLT
+187 KNIYYLV
-193 AAGLCEMGLIS
+193 AACLCEMGLIS

-229 ECFTRYELIVLMIFI
+229 EYFTRYELIVLMIFI

-259 IALSASSAF
+259 TALTASSAF

-294 VKECI
+294 VKGCI
-299 KNIRKVVLNRIYMCI
+299 KNTRKVVLNRIFMCI
-314 TGLDIIVIITIV
+314 TGLDIIGIITIV
-326 MINNYRNNYTFYLMI
+326 MINNYRHNYTFYIMI

-356 FTTHNVLESIEDRT
+356 FATYNVLESIEDRI
-370 KPEKDISNS
+370 KPEKDIINS

-396 IGMAAIAYILQG
+396 IGMAVIVYILQG

>member
-1 MGIYQKLKFLI
+1 MGIYHKLKFFI

-23 FPFAVIAQNRKV
+23 FPFAVIVQNSKV
-35 SSAFCNIFIALA
+35 SSFFCDAFIVLA

-55 INKLINSKDGF
+55 INKLVNSKDAF
-66 KDIITTGIKSR
+66 KNFIATDVKSR
-77 CVVPGILILL
+77 YVVSGILIFLATM
-87 SVVWCFISPAAGYE
+87 WCFISPAIGCE
-101 FSGTGSIIQGMLLFI
+101 FSGTGSRVQGMLFFI
-116 GCTCIYIVI
+116 GCACIYIII
-125 SACYSYEE
+125 SECYSYEE
-133 TDMMIM
+133 TDMVVMIF
-139 IAASVI
+139 ASVI
-145 INIITILRFLISAKG
+145 INIITILRFLNSTEG
-160 CTDAYC
+160 CTDEYC
-166 MYTVMMFAVCVYAFL
+166 MYTVMMFAVCVYSFL
-181 LSDDNK
+181 LSDDK
-187 KIYYLT
+187 KNIYYLV
-193 AAGLCEMGLIS
+193 AACLCEMGLIS

-229 ECFTRYELIVLMIFI
+229 EYFTRYELIVLMIFI

-259 IALSASSAF
+259 TALTASSAF

-294 VKECI
+294 VKGCI
-299 KNIRKVVLNRIYMCI
+299 KNTRKVVLNRIYMCI
-314 TGLDIIVIITIV
+314 TGLDIIGIITIV
-326 MINNYRNNYTFYLMI
+326 MINNYRHNYTFYLMI

-356 FTTHNVLESIEDRT
+356 FATYNVLESIEDRI
-370 KPEKDISNS
+370 KPEKDIINS

-396 IGMAAIAYILQG
+396 IGMAVIVYILQG

>member
-1 MGIYQKLKFLI
+1 MGIYHKLKFFI

-23 FPFAVIAQNRKV
+23 FPFAVIVQNSKV
-35 SSAFCNIFIALA
+35 SSFFCDAFIVLA

-55 INKLINSKDGF
+55 INKLVNSKDAF
-66 KDIITTGIKSR
+66 KNFIATDVKSR
-77 CVVPGILILL
+77 YVVSGILIFLATM
-87 SVVWCFISPAAGYE
+87 WCFISPAIGCE
-101 FSGTGSIIQGMLLFI
+101 FSGTGSRVQGMLFFI
-116 GCTCIYIVI
+116 GCACIYIII
-125 SACYSYEE
+125 SECYSYEE
-133 TDMMIM
+133 TDMVVMIF
-139 IAASVI
+139 ASVI
-145 INIITILRFLISAKG
+145 INIITILRFLNSAEG
-160 CTDAYC
+160 CTDEYC
-166 MYTVMMFAVCVYAFL
+166 MYTVMMFAVCVYSFL
-181 LSDDNK
+181 LSDDK
-187 KIYYLT
+187 KNIYYLV
-193 AAGLCEMGLIS
+193 AACLCEMGLIS

-229 ECFTRYELIVLMIFI
+229 EYFTRYELIVLMIFI

-259 IALSASSAF
+259 TALTASSAF

-294 VKECI
+294 VKGCI
-299 KNIRKVVLNRIYMCI
+299 KNTRKVVLNRIYMCI
-314 TGLDIIVIITIV
+314 TGLDIIGIITIV
-326 MINNYRNNYTFYLMI
+326 MINNYRHNYTFYIMI

-356 FTTHNVLESIEDRT
+356 FATYNVLESIEDRI
-370 KPEKDISNS
+370 KPEKDIINS

-396 IGMAAIAYILQG
+396 IGMAVIVYILQG

>member
-1 MGIYQKLKFLI
+1 MGIYHKLKFFI

-23 FPFAVIAQNRKV
+23 FPFAVIVQNSKV
-35 SSAFCNIFIALA
+35 SSFFCDAFIVLA

-55 INKLINSKDGF
+55 INKLVNSKDAF
-66 KDIITTGIKSR
+66 KNFIATDVKSR
-77 CVVPGILILL
+77 YVVSGILIFLATM
-87 SVVWCFISPAAGYE
+87 WCFISPAIGCE
-101 FSGTGSIIQGMLLFI
+101 FSGTGSRVQGMLFFI
-116 GCTCIYIVI
+116 GCACIYIII
-125 SACYSYEE
+125 SECYSYEE
-133 TDMMIM
+133 TDMVVMIF
-139 IAASVI
+139 ASVI
-145 INIITILRFLISAKG
+145 INIITILRFLNSAEG
-160 CTDAYC
+160 CTDEYC
-166 MYTVMMFAVCVYAFL
+166 MYTVMMFAVCVYSFL
-181 LSDDNK
+181 LSDDK
-187 KIYYLT
+187 KNIYYLV
-193 AAGLCEMGLIS
+193 AACLCEMGLIS

-229 ECFTRYELIVLMIFI
+229 EYFTRYELIVLMIFI

-259 IALSASSAF
+259 TALTASSAF

-294 VKECI
+294 VKGCI
-299 KNIRKVVLNRIYMCI
+299 KNTRKVVLNRIYMCI
-314 TGLDIIVIITIV
+314 TGLDIIGIITIV
-326 MINNYRNNYTFYLMI
+326 MINNYRHNYTFYIMI

-356 FTTHNVLESIEDRT
+356 FATYNVLESIEDRI

-396 IGMAAIAYILQG
+396 IGMAVIVYILQG

>member
-1 MGIYQKLKFLI
+1 MGIYHKLKFFI

-23 FPFAVIAQNRKV
+23 FPFAVIVQNSKV
-35 SSAFCNIFIALA
+35 SSFFCDAFIVLA

-55 INKLINSKDGF
+55 INKLVNSKDAF
-66 KDIITTGIKSR
+66 KNFIATDVKSR
-77 CVVPGILILL
+77 YVVSGILIFLATM
-87 SVVWCFISPAAGYE
+87 WCFISPAIGCE
-101 FSGTGSIIQGMLLFI
+101 FSGTGSRVQGMLFFI
-116 GCTCIYIVI
+116 GCACIYIII
-125 SACYSYEE
+125 SECYSYEE
-133 TDMMIM
+133 TDMVVMIF
-139 IAASVI
+139 ASVI
-145 INIITILRFLISAKG
+145 INIITILRFLNSAEG
-160 CTDAYC
+160 CTDEYC
-166 MYTVMMFAVCVYAFL
+166 MYTVMMFAVCVYSFL
-181 LSDDNK
+181 LSDDK
-187 KIYYLT
+187 KNIYYLV
-193 AAGLCEMGLIS
+193 AACLCEMGLIS

-229 ECFTRYELIVLMIFI
+229 EYFTRYELIVLMIFI

-259 IALSASSAF
+259 TALTASLAF

-294 VKECI
+294 VKGCI
-299 KNIRKVVLNRIYMCI
+299 KNTRKVVLNRIYMCI
-314 TGLDIIVIITIV
+314 TGLDIIGIITIV
-326 MINNYRNNYTFYLMI
+326 MINNYRHNYTFYLMI

-356 FTTHNVLESIEDRT
+356 FATYNVLESIEDRI
-370 KPEKDISNS
+370 KPEKDIINS

-396 IGMAAIAYILQG
+396 IGMAVIVYILQG

>member
-1 MGIYQKLKFLI
+1 MGIYHKLKFFI

-23 FPFAVIAQNRKV
+23 FPFAVIVQNSKV
-35 SSAFCNIFIALA
+35 SSFFCDAFIVLA

-55 INKLINSKDGF
+55 INKLVNSKDAF
-66 KDIITTGIKSR
+66 KNFIATDVKSR
-77 CVVPGILILL
+77 YVVSGILIFLATM
-87 SVVWCFISPAAGYE
+87 WCFISPAIGCE
-101 FSGTGSIIQGMLLFI
+101 FSGTGSRVQGMLFFI
-116 GCTCIYIVI
+116 GCACIYIII
-125 SACYSYEE
+125 SECYSYEE
-133 TDMMIM
+133 TDMVVMIF
-139 IAASVI
+139 ASVI
-145 INIITILRFLISAKG
+145 INIITILRFLNSTEG
-160 CTDAYC
+160 CTDEYC
-166 MYTVMMFAVCVYAFL
+166 MYTVMMFAVCVYSFL
-181 LSDDNK
+181 LSDDK
-187 KIYYLT
+187 KNIYYLV
-193 AAGLCEMGLIS
+193 AACLCEMGLIS

-229 ECFTRYELIVLMIFI
+229 EYFTRYELIVLMIFI

-259 IALSASSAF
+259 TALTASSAF

-294 VKECI
+294 VKGCI
-299 KNIRKVVLNRIYMCI
+299 KNTRKVVLNRIYMCI
-314 TGLDIIVIITIV
+314 TGLDIIGIITIV

-356 FTTHNVLESIEDRT
+356 FAMYNVLESIEDRI
-370 KPEKDISNS
+370 KPEKDIINS

-396 IGMAAIAYILQG
+396 IGMAVIVYILQG

>member
-1 MGIYQKLKFLI
+1 MGIYHKLKFFI

-23 FPFAVIAQNRKV
+23 FPFAVIVQNSKV
-35 SSAFCNIFIALA
+35 SSFFCDAFIVLA

-55 INKLINSKDGF
+55 INKLVNSKDAF
-66 KDIITTGIKSR
+66 KNFIATDVKSR
-77 CVVPGILILL
+77 YVVSGILIFLATM
-87 SVVWCFISPAAGYE
+87 WCFISPAIGCE
-101 FSGTGSIIQGMLLFI
+101 FSGTGSRVQGMLFFI
-116 GCTCIYIVI
+116 GCACIYIII
-125 SACYSYEE
+125 SECYSYEE
-133 TDMMIM
+133 TDMVVMIF
-139 IAASVI
+139 ASVI
-145 INIITILRFLISAKG
+145 INIITILRFLNSAEG
-160 CTDAYC
+160 CTDEYC
-166 MYTVMMFAVCVYAFL
+166 MYTVMMFAVCVYSFL
-181 LSDDNK
+181 LSDDK
-187 KIYYLT
+187 KNIYYLV
-193 AAGLCEMGLIS
+193 AACLCEMGLIS

-229 ECFTRYELIVLMIFI
+229 EYFTRYELIVLMIFI

-259 IALSASSAF
+259 TALTASSAF

-294 VKECI
+294 VKGCI
-299 KNIRKVVLNRIYMCI
+299 KNTRKVVLNRIYMCI
-314 TGLDIIVIITIV
+314 TGLDIIGIITIV
-326 MINNYRNNYTFYLMI
+326 MINNYRHNYTFYLMI

-356 FTTHNVLESIEDRT
+356 FATYNVLESIEDRI
-370 KPEKDISNS
+370 KPEKDIINS

-396 IGMAAIAYILQG
+396 IGMAVIVYILQG

-430 YNKNCGS
+430 YNKNFG

>member
-1 MGIYQKLKFLI
+1 MGIYHKLKFFI

-23 FPFAVIAQNRKV
+23 FPFAVIVQNSKV
-35 SSAFCNIFIALA
+35 SSFFCDAFIVLA

-55 INKLINSKDGF
+55 INKLINSKDAF
-66 KDIITTGIKSR
+66 KNFIATDVKSR
-77 CVVPGILILL
+77 YVVSGILIFLATM
-87 SVVWCFISPAAGYE
+87 WCFISPAIGCE
-101 FSGTGSIIQGMLLFI
+101 FSGTGSRVQGMLFFI
-116 GCTCIYIVI
+116 GCACIYIII
-125 SACYSYEE
+125 SECYSYEE
-133 TDMMIM
+133 TDMVVMIF
-139 IAASVI
+139 ASVI
-145 INIITILRFLISAKG
+145 INIITILRFLNSAEG
-160 CTDAYC
+160 CTDEYC
-166 MYTVMMFAVCVYAFL
+166 MYTVMMFAVCVYSFL
-181 LSDDNK
+181 LSDDK
-187 KIYYLT
+187 KNIYYLV
-193 AAGLCEMGLIS
+193 AACLCEMGLIS

-229 ECFTRYELIVLMIFI
+229 EYFTRYELIVLMIFI

-259 IALSASSAF
+259 TALTASSAF

-294 VKECI
+294 VKGCI
-299 KNIRKVVLNRIYMCI
+299 KNTRKVVLNRIYMCI
-314 TGLDIIVIITIV
+314 TGLDIIGIITIV
-326 MINNYRNNYTFYLMI
+326 MINNYRHNYTFYLMI

-356 FTTHNVLESIEDRT
+356 FATYNVLESIEDRI
-370 KPEKDISNS
+370 KPEKDIINS

-396 IGMAAIAYILQG
+396 IGMAVIVYILQG

>member
-1 MGIYQKLKFLI
+1 MGIYHKLKFFI

-23 FPFAVIAQNRKV
+23 FPFAVIVQNSKV
-35 SSAFCNIFIALA
+35 SSFFCDDFIVLA

-55 INKLINSKDGF
+55 INKLVNSKDAF
-66 KDIITTGIKSR
+66 KNFIATDVKSR
-77 CVVPGILILL
+77 YVVSGILIFLATM
-87 SVVWCFISPAAGYE
+87 WCFISPAIGCE
-101 FSGTGSIIQGMLLFI
+101 FSGTGSRVQGMLFFI
-116 GCTCIYIVI
+116 GCACIYIII
-125 SACYSYEE
+125 SECYSYEE
-133 TDMMIM
+133 TDMVVMIF
-139 IAASVI
+139 ASVI
-145 INIITILRFLISAKG
+145 INIITILRFLNSAEG
-160 CTDAYC
+160 CTDEYC
-166 MYTVMMFAVCVYAFL
+166 MYTVMMFAVCVYSFL
-181 LSDDNK
+181 LSDDK
-187 KIYYLT
+187 KNIYYLV
-193 AAGLCEMGLIS
+193 AACLCEMGLIS

-223 IALRKY
+223 IALIKY
-229 ECFTRYELIVLMIFI
+229 EYFTRYELIVLMIFI

-259 IALSASSAF
+259 TALTASSAF

-294 VKECI
+294 VKGCI
-299 KNIRKVVLNRIYMCI
+299 KNTRKVVLNRIYMCI
-314 TGLDIIVIITIV
+314 TGLDIIGIITIV
-326 MINNYRNNYTFYLMI
+326 MINNYRHNYTFYLMI

-356 FTTHNVLESIEDRT
+356 FATYNVLESIEDRI
-370 KPEKDISNS
+370 KPEKDIINS

-396 IGMAAIAYILQG
+396 IGMAVIVYILQG

>member
-1 MGIYQKLKFLI
+1 MGIYHKLKFFI

-23 FPFAVIAQNRKV
+23 FPFAVIVQNSKV
-35 SSAFCNIFIALA
+35 SSFFCDAFIVLA

-55 INKLINSKDGF
+55 INKLVNSKDAF
-66 KDIITTGIKSR
+66 KNFIATDVKSR
-77 CVVPGILILL
+77 YVVSGILIFLATM
-87 SVVWCFISPAAGYE
+87 WCFISPAIGCE
-101 FSGTGSIIQGMLLFI
+101 FSGTGSRVQGMLFFI
-116 GCTCIYIVI
+116 GCACIYIII
-125 SACYSYEE
+125 SECYSYEE
-133 TDMMIM
+133 TDMVVMIF
-139 IAASVI
+139 ASVI
-145 INIITILRFLISAKG
+145 INIITILRFLNSAEG
-160 CTDAYC
+160 CTDEYC

-187 KIYYLT
+187 KIYYL
-193 AAGLCEMGLIS
+193 AAACLCEMGLIS

-229 ECFTRYELIVLMIFI
+229 EYFTRYELIVLMIFI

-259 IALSASSAF
+259 TALTASSAF

-278 IAGCIIY
+278 IASCIIY

-294 VKECI
+294 VKGCI
-299 KNIRKVVLNRIYMCI
+299 KNTRKVVLNRIYMCI
-314 TGLDIIVIITIV
+314 TGLDIIGIITIV
-326 MINNYRNNYTFYLMI
+326 MINNYRHNYTFYLMI

-356 FTTHNVLESIEDRT
+356 FATYNVLESIEDRI
-370 KPEKDISNS
+370 KPEKDIINS

-396 IGMAAIAYILQG
+396 IGMAVIVYILQG

>member
-145 INIITILRFLISAKG
+145 INII
-160 CTDAYC
+160 
-166 MYTVMMFAVCVYAFL
+166 
-181 LSDDNK
+181 
-187 KIYYLT
+187 
-193 AAGLCEMGLIS
+193 
-204 ATGNMAV
+204 
-211 TGMVIVLLVMLP
+211 
-223 IALRKY
+223 
-229 ECFTRYELIVLMIFI
+229 
-244 LGRLFAYINVFTNKV
+244 
-259 IALSASSAF
+259 
-268 LASYKTTAFI
+268 KTSTSF
-278 IAGCIIY
+278 
-285 MMLIIFDDR
+285 
-294 VKECI
+294 
-299 KNIRKVVLNRIYMCI
+299 NH
-314 TGLDIIVIITIV
+314 T
-326 MINNYRNNYTFYLMI
+326 
-341 FIGIIQILMSVAVFI
+341 
-356 FTTHNVLESIEDRT
+356 
-370 KPEKDISNS
+370 
-379 NDDSLLQGYGS
+379 
-390 RYMITA
+390 
-396 IGMAAIAYILQG
+396 
-408 TGNLFKFEVFPV
+408 
-420 FICFAAIMST
+420 IMSCN
-430 YNKNCGS
+430 Y

>member
-1 MGIYQKLKFLI
+1 MGIYHKLKFFI

-23 FPFAVIAQNRKV
+23 FPFAVIVQNSKV
-35 SSAFCNIFIALA
+35 SSFFCDAFIVLA

-55 INKLINSKDGF
+55 INKLVNSKDAF
-66 KDIITTGIKSR
+66 KNFIATDVKSR
-77 CVVPGILILL
+77 YVVSGILIFLATM
-87 SVVWCFISPAAGYE
+87 WCFISPAIGCE
-101 FSGTGSIIQGMLLFI
+101 FSGTGSRVQGMLFFI
-116 GCTCIYIVI
+116 GCACIYIVI
-125 SACYSYEE
+125 SECYSYEE
-133 TDMMIM
+133 TYMVVMIF
-139 IAASVI
+139 ASVI
-145 INIITILRFLISAKG
+145 INIITILRFLNSAEG
-160 CTDAYC
+160 CTDEYC
-166 MYTVMMFAVCVYAFL
+166 MYTVMMFAVCVYSFL
-181 LSDDNK
+181 LSDDK
-187 KIYYLT
+187 KNIYYLV
-193 AAGLCEMGLIS
+193 AACLCEMGLIS

-229 ECFTRYELIVLMIFI
+229 EYFTRYELIVLMIFI

-259 IALSASSAF
+259 TALTASSAF

-294 VKECI
+294 VKGCI
-299 KNIRKVVLNRIYMCI
+299 KNTRKVVLNRIYMCI
-314 TGLDIIVIITIV
+314 TGLDIIGIITIV
-326 MINNYRNNYTFYLMI
+326 MINNYRHNYTFYLMI

-356 FTTHNVLESIEDRT
+356 FATYNVLESIEDRI
-370 KPEKDISNS
+370 KPEKDIINS

-396 IGMAAIAYILQG
+396 IGMAVIVYILQG

>member
-1 MGIYQKLKFLI
+1 MGIYHKLKFFI

-23 FPFAVIAQNRKV
+23 FPFAVIVQNSKV
-35 SSAFCNIFIALA
+35 SSFFCDAFIVLA

-55 INKLINSKDGF
+55 INKLVNSKDAF
-66 KDIITTGIKSR
+66 KNFIATDVKSIY
-77 CVVPGILILL
+77 VVSGILIFLAIM
-87 SVVWCFISPAAGYE
+87 WCFISPDIGCE
-101 FSGTGSIIQGMLLFI
+101 FSGAGSRIQGMLFFI
-116 GCTCIYIVI
+116 GCACIYIVI
-125 SACYSYEE
+125 SECYSYEE
-133 TDMMIM
+133 TDMAIM
-139 IAASVI
+139 IFASVI

-160 CTDAYC
+160 CTDEYC
-166 MYTVMMFAVCVYAFL
+166 MYTVMMFAVCVYSFL

-187 KIYYLT
+187 KIYYL
-193 AAGLCEMGLIS
+193 AAACLCEMGLIS

-259 IALSASSAF
+259 TALPASSAF
-268 LASYKTTAFI
+268 LTSYKTTAFI
-278 IAGCIIY
+278 IACCIIY

-294 VKECI
+294 VTGCI
-299 KNIRKVVLNRIYMCI
+299 KNTRKVVLNRIYMCI
-314 TGLDIIVIITIV
+314 TGLDIIGIITIV

-356 FTTHNVLESIEDRT
+356 FTTHNVLESIEDRI

-408 TGNLFKFEVFPV
+408 TGNLFEFEVFPV
-420 FICFAAIMST
+420 FICFVAIMST

>member
-1 MGIYQKLKFLI
+1 MGIYHKLKFFI

-23 FPFAVIAQNRKV
+23 FPFAVIVQNSKV
-35 SSAFCNIFIALA
+35 SSFFCDAFIVLA

-55 INKLINSKDGF
+55 INKLVNSKDAF
-66 KDIITTGIKSR
+66 KNFIATDVKSR
-77 CVVPGILILL
+77 YVVSGILIFLATM
-87 SVVWCFISPAAGYE
+87 WCFISPAIGCE
-101 FSGTGSIIQGMLLFI
+101 FSGTGSRVQGMLFFI
-116 GCTCIYIVI
+116 GCACIYIII
-125 SACYSYEE
+125 SECYSYEE
-133 TDMMIM
+133 TDMVVMIF
-139 IAASVI
+139 ASVI
-145 INIITILRFLISAKG
+145 INIITILRFLNSAEG
-160 CTDAYC
+160 CTDEYC
-166 MYTVMMFAVCVYAFL
+166 MYTVMMFAVCVYSFL
-181 LSDDNK
+181 LSDDK
-187 KIYYLT
+187 KNIYYLV
-193 AAGLCEMGLIS
+193 AACLCEMGLIS

-229 ECFTRYELIVLMIFI
+229 EYFTRYELIVLMIFI

-259 IALSASSAF
+259 TALTASSAF

-294 VKECI
+294 VKGCI
-299 KNIRKVVLNRIYMCI
+299 KNTRKVVLNRIYMCI
-314 TGLDIIVIITIV
+314 TGLDIIGIITIV
-326 MINNYRNNYTFYLMI
+326 MINNYRHNYTFYLMI

-356 FTTHNVLESIEDRT
+356 FATYNVLESIEDRI
-370 KPEKDISNS
+370 KPEKDIINS

-396 IGMAAIAYILQG
+396 IGMAVIVYILQG

>member
-1 MGIYQKLKFLI
+1 MGIYHKLKFFI

-23 FPFAVIAQNRKV
+23 FPFAVIVQNSKV
-35 SSAFCNIFIALA
+35 SSFFCDAFIVLA

-55 INKLINSKDGF
+55 INKLVNSKDAF
-66 KDIITTGIKSR
+66 KNFIATDVKSR
-77 CVVPGILILL
+77 YVVSGILIFLATM
-87 SVVWCFISPAAGYE
+87 WCFISPAIGCE
-101 FSGTGSIIQGMLLFI
+101 FSGTGSRVQGMLFFI
-116 GCTCIYIVI
+116 GCACIYIII
-125 SACYSYEE
+125 SECYSYEE
-133 TDMMIM
+133 TDMAIM
-139 IAASVI
+139 IFASVI

-160 CTDAYC
+160 CTDEYC
-166 MYTVMMFAVCVYAFL
+166 MYTVMMFAVCVYSFL
-181 LSDDNK
+181 LSDDK
-187 KIYYLT
+187 KNIYYLV
-193 AAGLCEMGLIS
+193 AACLCEMGLIS

-229 ECFTRYELIVLMIFI
+229 EYFTRYELIVLMIFI

-259 IALSASSAF
+259 TALTASSAF

-294 VKECI
+294 VKGCI
-299 KNIRKVVLNRIYMCI
+299 KNTRKVVLNRIYMCI
-314 TGLDIIVIITIV
+314 TGLDIIGIITIV
-326 MINNYRNNYTFYLMI
+326 MINNYRHNYTFYLMI

-356 FTTHNVLESIEDRT
+356 FATYNVLESIEDRI
-370 KPEKDISNS
+370 KPEKDIINS

-396 IGMAAIAYILQG
+396 IGMAVIVYILQG